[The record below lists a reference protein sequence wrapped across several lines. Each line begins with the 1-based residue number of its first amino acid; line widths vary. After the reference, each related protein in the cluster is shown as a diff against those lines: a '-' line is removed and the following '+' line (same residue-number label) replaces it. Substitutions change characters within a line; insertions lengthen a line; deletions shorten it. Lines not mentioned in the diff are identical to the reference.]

1 MKRAL
6 FLLLLAATAAA
17 QPSGSAVHPLS
28 DAAAQPLSDTAPQLS
43 DSTAQ
48 SLSGTAAKPPSNAAA
63 QSPSNTAQPLSERIE
78 RLFAQSP
85 VTRTAFW
92 GIQVTELSTG
102 KTLYQLNA
110 NRFFVPA
117 SNTKL
122 FSTSLALTRLGPD
135 FAFQT
140 RVLAAAAPD
149 ANGRI
154 AGDLRLVGG
163 GDPNLSA
170 RAIPYRAGP
179 GVVGP
184 GVTGP
189 GVTGTNMGDPLAAI
203 AALADQ
209 VAARGIQRIDGDIVG
224 DDSWYVWEPFGNG
237 WSIDDPTY
245 DYGAPISA
253 LTVNDNTFTLSV
265 HPGAQDGDPAAIEL
279 SPAVEYYSIDNR
291 VRTVAASGDQHA
303 ERRIHYSRAAGS
315 MTLKLWGAIALG
327 GRGEDLTL
335 GIDDPAL
342 YAAIAFRQALE
353 ERGITV
359 AGGASTIHLYPN
371 ELADLKQGAPGPP
384 DTDIELAA
392 RTSAPL
398 LEDLRITAKVSQNL
412 HAELDLRAVGRARR
426 NLGSVEAGLDELKAF
441 LTEAGVDPSGYSI
454 NDGSGL
460 ARLNLVSPATVVK
473 LLGYMYASP
482 ARDNF
487 LSILPVGGQDGTLA
501 ARFSDPSFA
510 GRIHAKTGSLAHV
523 SALSGYAQRRR
534 GDWIA
539 FSILVNNFNGPTAEV
554 RAVMDR
560 ICALLLE

>member
-6 FLLLLAATAAA
+6 FVLLLAAGA
-17 QPSGSAVHPLS
+17 PLS
-28 DAAAQPLSDTAPQLS
+28 KSAQPLA
-43 DSTAQ
+43 
-48 SLSGTAAKPPSNAAA
+48 
-63 QSPSNTAQPLSERIE
+63 ERIE

-135 FAFQT
+135 FTFQT
-140 RVLAAAAPD
+140 RVLAGAAPD
-149 ANGRI
+149 ADGRI
-154 AGDLRLVGG
+154 AGDVRLVGG

-170 RAIPYRAGP
+170 RAIPYH
-179 GVVGP
+179 
-184 GVTGP
+184 TGP
-189 GVTGTNMGDPLAAI
+189 IAGDPLAAI
-203 AALADQ
+203 AILADQ
-209 VAARGIQRIDGDIVG
+209 VAARGVHHIDGDIVG

-245 DYGAPISA
+245 DYGAPVSA
-253 LTVNDNTFTLSV
+253 LTINDNAFILSIR
-265 HPGAQDGDPAAIEL
+265 PGAQDGDPAAIEL
-279 SPAVEYYSIDNR
+279 NPAVEYYSVDNR
-291 VRTVAASGDQHA
+291 VRTVAASADQHA

-315 MTLKLWGAIALG
+315 MTLKLWGSIPLG
-327 GRGEDLTL
+327 SRGEDLTL

-359 AGGASTIHLYPN
+359 AGRANTNHLYPN
-371 ELADLKQGAPGPP
+371 EMADLKQGATALAGSGIEQS
-384 DTDIELAA
+384 IELAT

-426 NLGSVEAGLDELKAF
+426 NMGSVEAGLDELKVF
-441 LTEAGVDPSGYSI
+441 LTEAGVDSGGYNI

-473 LLGYMYASP
+473 LLAYMYASP

-487 LSILPVGGQDGTLA
+487 VSILPVGGQDGTLN
-501 ARFSDPSFA
+501 ARFGDPSIA

-539 FSILVNNFNGPTAEV
+539 FSILVNNYNGPTAEV
-554 RAVMDR
+554 RAVMDH
-560 ICALLLE
+560 ICELMLE

>member
-6 FLLLLAATAAA
+6 FLLLIAAGAAA
-17 QPSGSAVHPLS
+17 QPSGT
-28 DAAAQPLSDTAPQLS
+28 AAQPLTGK
-43 DSTAQ
+43 AQ
-48 SLSGTAAKPPSNAAA
+48 PASRKTE
-63 QSPSNTAQPLSERIE
+63 PLSERLE

-135 FAFQT
+135 FTFQT
-140 RVLAAAAPD
+140 RVLARAAPD
-149 ANGRI
+149 ADGRI
-154 AGDLRLVGG
+154 AADVHLVGG

-170 RAIPYRAGP
+170 RAIPYRMGP
-179 GVVGP
+179 
-184 GVTGP
+184 TA
-189 GVTGTNMGDPLAAI
+189 GDPLAAI
-203 AALADQ
+203 AGLADQ
-209 VAARGIQRIDGDIVG
+209 VVTRGIHRIDGDIVG

-245 DYGAPISA
+245 DYGAPVSA
-253 LTVNDNTFTLSV
+253 LTVNDNAFTLSIR
-265 HPGAQDGDPAAIEL
+265 PGAQDGDPAALEL
-279 SPAVEYYSIDNR
+279 NPAVEYYSIDNR
-291 VRTVAASGDQHA
+291 IRTVAASGDPPA
-303 ERRIHYSRAAGS
+303 ERRIHYSRAAGN
-315 MTLKLWGAIALG
+315 MTLKLWGAIPLG
-327 GRGEDLTL
+327 GRGEDLAL

-359 AGGASTIHLYPN
+359 AGRAVASHLYPN
-371 ELADLKQGAPGPP
+371 EVADLKHGAPSPAGSGIERSIEP
-384 DTDIELAA
+384 DIELAA
-392 RTSAPL
+392 RTSAPF

-426 NLGSVEAGLDELKAF
+426 NMGTVEAGLDELKAF
-441 LTEAGVDPSGYSI
+441 LTEAGVEPGGYNIS
-454 NDGSGL
+454 DGSGL

-487 LSILPVGGQDGTLA
+487 LSILPVGGQDGTLG
-501 ARFSDPSFA
+501 ARFSDPSIA
-510 GRIHAKTGSLAHV
+510 GRIHAKTGSLSHV
-523 SALSGYAQRRR
+523 SALSGYAQRHR

-539 FSILVNNFNGPTAEV
+539 FSILVNNYNGPTAEV

-560 ICALLLE
+560 ICELMLE

>member
-6 FLLLLAATAAA
+6 FLWLFAVGAAA
-17 QPSGSAVHPLS
+17 QLSETAAMPLS
-28 DAAAQPLSDTAPQLS
+28 VKAL
-43 DSTAQ
+43 
-48 SLSGTAAKPPSNAAA
+48 
-63 QSPSNTAQPLSERIE
+63 PLSERIE

-92 GIQVTELSTG
+92 GIQVTDLSTG

-122 FSTSLALTRLGPD
+122 FSTSLALIRLGPD
-135 FAFQT
+135 FTFQT
-140 RVLAAAAPD
+140 RVLAGAAPD
-149 ANGRI
+149 ADGRI
-154 AGDLRLVGG
+154 AGDVRLVGG

-170 RAIPYRAGP
+170 RAIPYRMGSGSGP
-179 GVVGP
+179 S
-184 GVTGP
+184 
-189 GVTGTNMGDPLAAI
+189 MGDPLAAI

-209 VAARGIQRIDGDIVG
+209 VAARGVHRIDGDIVG

-245 DYGAPISA
+245 DYGAPVSA
-253 LTVNDNTFTLSV
+253 LTVNDNAFTLSV
-265 HPGAQDGDPAAIEL
+265 RPGAQDGDPAALEIN
-279 SPAVEYYSIDNR
+279 PAVEYYSIDNR
-291 VRTVAASGDQHA
+291 IRTVAAGGDPHT
-303 ERRIHYSRAAGS
+303 ERIHYSRAAGS
-315 MTLKLWGAIALG
+315 MTLKLWGAIPAG
-327 GRGEDLTL
+327 GHGEDLTL

-342 YAAIAFRQALE
+342 YAAVAFRQALE

-359 AGGASTIHLYPN
+359 AGGASASHLYPN
-371 ELADLKQGAPGPP
+371 EVGNLKERQGTPP
-384 DTDIELAA
+384 DPDFELAA

-426 NLGSVEAGLDELKAF
+426 NVGSVEAGLDELKAF
-441 LTEAGVDPSGYSI
+441 LTEAGVDSSGYNI

-487 LSILPVGGQDGTLA
+487 LSILPVGGQDGTLN
-501 ARFSDPSFA
+501 ARFNDPSIA
-510 GRIHAKTGSLAHV
+510 GRIHAKTGSLTHV

-539 FSILVNNFNGPTAEV
+539 FSILVNNYNGTTAEV
-554 RAVMDR
+554 RVVMDR
-560 ICALLLE
+560 ICELMLE

>member
-6 FLLLLAATAAA
+6 FLLLLAA
-17 QPSGSAVHPLS
+17 G
-28 DAAAQPLSDTAPQLS
+28 AAAQPLADKAQPHSDKAQPHSDTA
-43 DSTAQ
+43 
-48 SLSGTAAKPPSNAAA
+48 
-63 QSPSNTAQPLSERIE
+63 AQPLAEKAQPLAERIE

-92 GIQVTELSTG
+92 GIQVTELATG

-135 FAFQT
+135 FTFQT
-140 RVLAAAAPD
+140 RVLADAAPD
-149 ANGRI
+149 ADGRI
-154 AGDLRLVGG
+154 AGDVRLVGG

-170 RAIPYRAGP
+170 RVIPYRAP
-179 GVVGP
+179 GAAGQSVAGK
-184 GVTGP
+184 
-189 GVTGTNMGDPLAAI
+189 NMGDPLAAI

-209 VAARGIQRIDGDIVG
+209 VAARGIHRIDGDIVG

-245 DYGAPISA
+245 DYGAPVSA
-253 LTVNDNTFTLSV
+253 LTVNDNAFTLSV
-265 HPGAQDGDPAAIEL
+265 RPGAQDGDPAAIEL
-279 SPAVEYYSIDNR
+279 NPAVEYYSIDNR
-291 VRTVAASGDQHA
+291 IRTVAASGDPHA

-315 MTLKLWGAIALG
+315 MTLKLWGAIPLG
-327 GRGEDLTL
+327 DRGEDLTL

-359 AGGASTIHLYPN
+359 AGHAEANHLYPN
-371 ELADLKQGAPGPP
+371 EVADLKQGAPSPP
-384 DTDIELAA
+384 VISMEPGIEHTIEQGIERSIELAA
-392 RTSAPL
+392 RTSAAL

-426 NLGSVEAGLDELKAF
+426 NMGSVEAGLDELKAF
-441 LTEAGVDPSGYSI
+441 LTEAGIDPGGYNI

-487 LSILPVGGQDGTLA
+487 LSILPVGGQDGTLN
-501 ARFSDPSFA
+501 ARFSDPSIA

-539 FSILVNNFNGPTAEV
+539 FSILVNNYNGPTADV
-554 RAVMDR
+554 RAVMDA
-560 ICALLLE
+560 ICGLMLE

>member
-6 FLLLLAATAAA
+6 FLLLLATTAAA
-17 QPSGSAVHPLS
+17 QPLADKAPPL
-28 DAAAQPLSDTAPQLS
+28 A
-43 DSTAQ
+43 
-48 SLSGTAAKPPSNAAA
+48 
-63 QSPSNTAQPLSERIE
+63 ERIE

-135 FAFQT
+135 FTFQT

-149 ANGRI
+149 ADGRI
-154 AGDLRLVGG
+154 AGDVRLVGG

-170 RAIPYRAGP
+170 RAIPYR
-179 GVVGP
+179 
-184 GVTGP
+184 TGP
-189 GVTGTNMGDPLAAI
+189 IAGDPLAAI

-209 VAARGIQRIDGDIVG
+209 VAAHGIHRIDGDIVG

-245 DYGAPISA
+245 DYGAPVSA
-253 LTVNDNTFTLSV
+253 LTVNDNAFTLSV
-265 HPGAQDGDPAAIEL
+265 HPGAQDGDLAAIEL

-291 VRTVAASGDQHA
+291 VRTVAAGADQNV

-315 MTLKLWGAIALG
+315 MTLKLWGAIPLG
-327 GRGEDLTL
+327 DRGEDLTL

-353 ERGITV
+353 DRGITV
-359 AGGASTIHLYPN
+359 AGGASANHLYPN
-371 ELADLKQGAPGPP
+371 EVADLKQGAPAPP
-384 DTDIELAA
+384 DTGIELAA

-426 NLGSVEAGLDELKAF
+426 NMGSVEAGLDELKAF
-441 LTEAGVDPSGYSI
+441 LTEAGVDSSGYNI

-460 ARLNLVSPATVVK
+460 ARLNLVSPATVVTI
-473 LLGYMYASP
+473 LSYMYASP

-487 LSILPVGGQDGTLA
+487 LSILPVGGQDGTLN
-501 ARFSDPSFA
+501 ARFSDPSMA

-539 FSILVNNFNGPTAEV
+539 FSILVNNYNGPTAEV

-560 ICALLLE
+560 ICELMLE

>member
-6 FLLLLAATAAA
+6 FVLLLAAGA
-17 QPSGSAVHPLS
+17 PLS
-28 DAAAQPLSDTAPQLS
+28 YS
-43 DSTAQ
+43 
-48 SLSGTAAKPPSNAAA
+48 
-63 QSPSNTAQPLSERIE
+63 AQPLSERIE

-135 FAFQT
+135 FTFQT
-140 RVLAAAAPD
+140 RVMAGAAPD
-149 ANGRI
+149 ADGRI
-154 AGDLRLVGG
+154 AGDVRLVGG

-170 RAIPYRAGP
+170 RAIPYRPGP
-179 GVVGP
+179 IA
-184 GVTGP
+184 
-189 GVTGTNMGDPLAAI
+189 GDPLAAI
-203 AALADQ
+203 AGLADQ
-209 VAARGIQRIDGDIVG
+209 VAARGVHRIDGDIVG

-245 DYGAPISA
+245 DYGAPVSA
-253 LTVNDNTFTLSV
+253 LTINDNAFNLSV
-265 HPGAQDGDPAAIEL
+265 RPGAQDGDPAAIEL
-279 SPAVEYYSIDNR
+279 NPAVEYYSIDNR
-291 VRTVAASGDQHA
+291 VRTVAASADQHA
-303 ERRIHYSRAAGS
+303 DRRIHYSRAAGS
-315 MTLKLWGAIALG
+315 MTLKLWGSIPLG
-327 GRGEDLTL
+327 GRGDDLTL

-353 ERGITV
+353 ERGIAV
-359 AGGASTIHLYPN
+359 AGRATANHLYPN
-371 ELADLKQGAPGPP
+371 EVADLKQAAPALAGSG
-384 DTDIELAA
+384 IEQGVELAT

-426 NLGSVEAGLDELKAF
+426 NMGSVEAGLDELKVF
-441 LTEAGVDPSGYSI
+441 LTEAGVDPGGYNF

-482 ARDNF
+482 ARDSF
-487 LSILPVGGQDGTLA
+487 LSILPVGGQDGTLN
-501 ARFSDPSFA
+501 ARFSEPSIA
-510 GRIHAKTGSLAHV
+510 GRIHAKTGSLSHV

-534 GDWIA
+534 GDWVA
-539 FSILVNNFNGPTAEV
+539 FSILVNNYNGPTAEV
-554 RAVMDR
+554 RAVMDK
-560 ICALLLE
+560 ICELMLE